1 MQARYW
7 HEKIVETAN
16 SCDCVQAVIF
26 LPDFG
31 GDRPSPIIENM
42 PTPLS
47 YSDTSGFP
55 QLHMSRVI
63 NADFDAAAHRLF
75 RWTIQRSG
83 LFRVR
88 ATHPLVEPGAEVTL
102 GLGPWDF
109 RCRVVEVFREDGR
122 CGFTYG
128 TLPGHLERGEET
140 FTLERLRDG
149 RTLLL
154 IDAASEPFLPCL
166 RPLVDVPRR
175 LLISR
180 LYLHALDD

>member
-1 MQARYW
+1 MEA
-7 HEKIVETAN
+7 AN

-31 GDRPSPIIENM
+31 GDHPSPIIENM

-63 NADFDAAAHRLF
+63 NANFDAAAHRLF

-88 ATHPLVEPGAEVTL
+88 ATHPVVEPGAEVTL

-109 RCRVVEVFREDGR
+109 RCRVIEVFREDGR

>member
-1 MQARYW
+1 MEA
-7 HEKIVETAN
+7 AN

-31 GDRPSPIIENM
+31 GDRSSPIIENM

-75 RWTIQRSG
+75 RWTIQLSG

-88 ATHPLVEPGAEVTL
+88 ATHPVVEPGAEVTL

-109 RCRVVEVFREDGR
+109 RCRVIDVFREDGR

-166 RPLVDVPRR
+166 RPLVDLPRR

>member
-1 MQARYW
+1 M
-7 HEKIVETAN
+7 ETAN

-31 GDRPSPIIENM
+31 GDHSSPIVENM

-47 YSDTSGFP
+47 YSDVSDFP

-63 NADFDAAAHRLF
+63 DADFDAAAHRLF
-75 RWTIQRSG
+75 RWSVQRSG

-88 ATHPLVEPGAEVTL
+88 PTHEVVELGAEVTL
-102 GLGPWDF
+102 GLGPLNF
-109 RCRVVEVFREDGR
+109 RCRVVDVFHEDGR

-149 RTLLL
+149 RTLFI
-154 IDAASEPFLPCL
+154 IDAASEPFLPFL

-180 LYLHALDD
+180 LYLHELD

>member
-1 MQARYW
+1 M
-7 HEKIVETAN
+7 ETAN

-31 GDRPSPIIENM
+31 GDHPSPIIENM

-75 RWTIQRSG
+75 RGTIQRSG

>member
-1 MQARYW
+1 MEA
-7 HEKIVETAN
+7 AN

-31 GDRPSPIIENM
+31 GDHPSPIIENM

-109 RCRVVEVFREDGR
+109 RCRVVEVFRQDGR

>member
-1 MQARYW
+1 MEA
-7 HEKIVETAN
+7 AN

-63 NADFDAAAHRLF
+63 DADFDTAAHRLF

>member
-1 MQARYW
+1 MEA
-7 HEKIVETAN
+7 AN

-31 GDRPSPIIENM
+31 GDHPSPIIENM

-88 ATHPLVEPGAEVTL
+88 ATHPVIKPGAEVTM

-109 RCRVVEVFREDGR
+109 RCRVIEVFREDGR

>member
-1 MQARYW
+1 M
-7 HEKIVETAN
+7 ETAN

-26 LPDFG
+26 LPEFG
-31 GDRPSPIIENM
+31 GDHPSPIIGRM
-42 PTPLS
+42 VTPLS

-63 NADFDAAAHRLF
+63 DADFDTAAHRLF
-75 RWTIQRSG
+75 RWSIQRSG

-88 ATHPLVEPGAEVTL
+88 PTHEVVEHGAEVTM

-109 RCRVVEVFREDGR
+109 RCRVVDVFQEDGR

-140 FTLERLRDG
+140 FILERLRDG

-154 IDAASEPFLPCL
+154 IDAASEPFIPFL

>member
-1 MQARYW
+1 M
-7 HEKIVETAN
+7 ETAN

-31 GDRPSPIIENM
+31 GDHPSPIIENM

-88 ATHPLVEPGAEVTL
+88 ATHPVVEPGAEVTL

-109 RCRVVEVFREDGR
+109 RCRVIEVFREDGR

-128 TLPGHLERGEET
+128 TLPGHLERGEEI

>member
-1 MQARYW
+1 M
-7 HEKIVETAN
+7 ETAN

-31 GDRPSPIIENM
+31 GDHSSPIVENM

-47 YSDTSGFP
+47 YSDVSDFP

-63 NADFDAAAHRLF
+63 DADFDAAAHRLF
-75 RWTIQRSG
+75 RWSVQRSG

-88 ATHPLVEPGAEVTL
+88 PTHEVVELGAEVTL
-102 GLGPWDF
+102 GLGPLNF
-109 RCRVVEVFREDGR
+109 RCRVVVVFHEDGR

-149 RTLLL
+149 RTLFI
-154 IDAASEPFLPCL
+154 IDAASEPFLPFL

-180 LYLHALDD
+180 LYLHALD

>member
-1 MQARYW
+1 M
-7 HEKIVETAN
+7 ETAN

-31 GDRPSPIIENM
+31 GDHSSPIVENM

-47 YSDTSGFP
+47 YSDVSDFP

-63 NADFDAAAHRLF
+63 DADFDAAAHRLF
-75 RWTIQRSG
+75 RWSVQRSG

-88 ATHPLVEPGAEVTL
+88 PTHEVVELGAEVTL
-102 GLGPWDF
+102 GLGPLNF
-109 RCRVVEVFREDGR
+109 RCRVVAVFHEDGR

-149 RTLLL
+149 RTLFI
-154 IDAASEPFLPCL
+154 IDAASEPFLPFL

-180 LYLHALDD
+180 LYLHALD

>member
-1 MQARYW
+1 M
-7 HEKIVETAN
+7 ETAN

-31 GDRPSPIIENM
+31 GDHPSPIIENM

-88 ATHPLVEPGAEVTL
+88 ATHPVVEPGAEVTL

-109 RCRVVEVFREDGR
+109 RCRVIEVFREDGR